1 MKEIANY
8 IKDFIRKDFHL
19 GYYLSVLLVLAGGIW
34 YNYSHGFKKIYL
46 DAYYGRTEQFFRF
59 LVFFSLVYFLIL
71 LLQCVWKK
79 DYSPFKNKKYLLKII
94 VALIILAFDSSS
106 RNIYTWI
113 IHSFDVP
120 SGLRRWA
127 FYVFV
132 SLHQFINLGV
142 IIIILKFVF
151 DRTAD
156 SFYGLTF
163 KTINLKP
170 YFQMLLIMIP
180 LIAWASFQQDFMRNY
195 PIYKDNFDVVAKYMQ
210 PWKAVAGFEIAYAFR
225 FVGVELFFR
234 GFLVIGMIRLIG
246 ERAILPMMVLYSF
259 WHFGKPMAESI
270 GAAFGG
276 LILGIIAYRTRSV
289 FGGIV
294 VHIGVAMM
302 MELAAY
308 IQMYLLNN

>member
-1 MKEIANY
+1 MREIVNY
-8 IKDFIRKDFHL
+8 LRDFLRKDFQP
-19 GYYLSVLLVLAGGIW
+19 GYYLSILLILVGGMW
-34 YNYSHGFKKIYL
+34 LNYGQGFKKIQL
-46 DAYYGRTEQFFRF
+46 DSYYGTYEQFFRF
-59 LVFFSLVYFLIL
+59 FVFFSLVYFLIL
-71 LLQCVWKK
+71 FLQCFWKK
-79 DYSPFKNKKYLLKII
+79 DYSPFKNKKYLIKII
-94 VALIILAFDSSS
+94 VALVILAFDSSS
-106 RNIYTWI
+106 RNLYTWI
-113 IHSFDVP
+113 VHTFDVP

-132 SLHQFINLGV
+132 SLHQFVNLGV
-142 IIIILKFVF
+142 LIIILKLVF

-156 SFYGLTF
+156 SFYGLTL
-163 KTINLKP
+163 KHINLKP
-170 YFQMLLIMIP
+170 YFQMLLFMIP

-195 PIYKDNFDVVAKYMQ
+195 PIYKDNFDVVAQYMQ
-210 PWKAVAGFEIAYAFR
+210 PWKAAAGFELSYAFR

-234 GFLVIGMIRLIG
+234 GFLVIGMVRLIG
-246 ERAILPMMVLYSF
+246 ERAILPMTVLYSF

-276 LILGIIAYRTRSV
+276 LILGVIAYRTRSI

-308 IQMYLLNN
+308 IQMYLVNG